1 MIRAI
6 AIDDEPLALEL
17 ISRFCSQISTIQL
30 EKKFTKPSAAIS
42 YLQKFPVELVFL
54 DIQMPSI
61 TGLELVKQLP
71 ENVMVIF
78 TTAFSEFALDAYN
91 LNAIDYLLKPFE
103 ENRFAKAVNKAVEYY
118 QLKSQNENPA
128 DKFLL
133 IRADYK
139 LTKIALS
146 EIHYIEGLG
155 DYLKVFYGDNKLIVA
170 RMTMKNILAKLP
182 AKEFLRVH
190 RSFIVPYS
198 KIENVRNKTILIQ
211 GQEIPIGT
219 SYEAEFFEKFKI

>member
-17 ISRFCSQISTIQL
+17 ISRFCSHITTIHL
-30 EKKFTKPSAAIS
+30 EKTFTKPSSAIA
-42 YLQKFPVELVFL
+42 YLKKFPVDLVFL

-61 TGLELVKQLP
+61 TGIELVKQLP

-103 ENRFAKAVNKAVEYY
+103 ENRFLKAVNKAVEYY
-118 QLKSQNENPA
+118 QLKNQNESPA
-128 DKFLL
+128 DKYLL

-139 LTKIALS
+139 LIKIPLS
-146 EIHYIEGLG
+146 EIQYIEGLG
-155 DYLKVFYGDNKLIVA
+155 DYLKVYYGEQKLVVA

-190 RSFIVPYS
+190 RSFIVPYT
-198 KIENVRNKTILIQ
+198 KIENVRNKTILIS

-219 SYEAEFFEKFKI
+219 SYETEFFEKFKI